1 VTATVSSPATVT
13 AADRTGSD
21 KRHRR
26 PLRKSAPFYLAML
39 VLGFIFVA
47 PLVYMVL
54 TSFKTANEATSA
66 GLNWFPKQWSL
77 HGYDALTQTSA
88 ETPVL
93 HWFLNSMIA
102 AVCNAALVVSTA
114 ALAAYAL
121 ARMEFPGKRLIFG
134 VIVSTLFIPPVVL
147 LIPNYLIVDQL
158 GWLNTLLVVIVP
170 GAAGAFSVFFLRQ
183 FYMGMPKELEEAA
196 LVDGANRYQIFLLV
210 ILPLARTALA
220 TLAVLTF
227 LTNWNDFLW
236 PIYVLFSPQNLTL
249 QPGLAALQG
258 AATVHYPV
266 IMAGGVLT
274 SIPVLI
280 LFIVAQRHIVQ
291 GIASSGLTGR

>member
-1 VTATVSSPATVT
+1 MTD
-13 AADRTGSD
+13 AA
-21 KRHRR
+21 R
-26 PLRKSAPFYLAML
+26 PSAPSAARGRSERAPGAPSLAL
-39 VLGFIFVA
+39 RYAALLALTVVFVA
-47 PLVYMVL
+47 PLLWMLL
-54 TSFKTANEATSA
+54 TSFKTDFDSTRIPPNALPNPFTTQAYETLSSS
-66 GLNWFPKQWSL
+66 GQFPVFRW
-77 HGYDALTQTSA
+77 
-88 ETPVL
+88 V
-93 HWFLNSMIA
+93 LNSLIA
-102 AVCNAALVVSTA
+102 ALGQTLLVLFAAS
-114 ALAAYAL
+114 LAAYPL
-121 ARMEFPGKRLIFG
+121 ARMDFPGKRVIFG
-134 VIVSTLFIPPVVL
+134 AIVSTLFVPPVVL

-196 LVDGANRYQIFLLV
+196 LVDGANRFQIFLLV

-236 PIYVLFSPQNLTL
+236 PIYVLFSPQNMTL